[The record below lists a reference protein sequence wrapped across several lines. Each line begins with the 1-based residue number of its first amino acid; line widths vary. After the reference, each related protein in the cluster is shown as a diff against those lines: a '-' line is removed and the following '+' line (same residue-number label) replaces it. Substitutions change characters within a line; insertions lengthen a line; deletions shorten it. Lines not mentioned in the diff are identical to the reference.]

1 MEKFPV
7 QVALMIGG
15 NESDTRQLFKKAI
28 HLIEE
33 KAGKITKES
42 SLYVSEPWGEIEQP
56 DYINQAVI
64 IETRHNPVDLLHQLL
79 EIENQL
85 GRKRIVQNG
94 PRTIDIDILF
104 YKDLIINTPNLQ
116 IPHPR
121 MHLRRFNLVPLNEI
135 APEWMHPVF
144 NVPVTELLDTCTDPL
159 GITLLIK

>member
-7 QVALMIGG
+7 QTALMIGG
-15 NESDTRQLFKKAI
+15 NESDTKELFIKAI
-28 HLIEE
+28 QLIEE
-33 KAGKITKES
+33 KAGKITKKS
-42 SLYVSEPWGEIEQP
+42 SLYVSDPWGKIDQP
-56 DYINQAVI
+56 DYLNQAVI
-64 IETRHNPVDLLHQLL
+64 VETHHNPGDLLFQLL

-85 GRKRIVQNG
+85 GRKRFVQNG

-135 APEWMHPVF
+135 APDWIHPIF
-144 NVPVTELLDTCTDPL
+144 KMSVTELLNACSDPL
-159 GITLLIK
+159 GITVLIK